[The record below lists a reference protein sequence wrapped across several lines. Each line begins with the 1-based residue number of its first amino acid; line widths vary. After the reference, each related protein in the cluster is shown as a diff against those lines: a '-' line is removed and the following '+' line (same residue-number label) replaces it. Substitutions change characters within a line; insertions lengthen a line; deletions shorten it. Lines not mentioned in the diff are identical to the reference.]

1 MIWRAVNRHLNCKRT
16 VDSHHAELEIK
27 GCILFHI
34 TFFEILKPTSGK
46 RLTEMWP
53 CGELHSDGQE
63 NKSKPRQI
71 RESALTASFQN
82 RVNIHPKF
90 ADEVLQIM
98 AIPCNELPDSKMQA
112 IFWTMICLRPS
123 QFPHLDY
130 SENIDDLAR
139 RRTHEMI
146 DEMSDFIHK
155 ALLAVVGRWEE
166 IAEYFDEI
174 LSEKKG
180 LLNPQYHDSLLTDD
194 GAFSRSKK
202 YFWALGFLEEAGN
215 SISHN
220 ILQTERFVALMKS
233 IRTATKMEHRDFQQ
247 RMKKHDLTVQKLQE
261 LQIRFRHKKK
271 EVMALRDGVSH
282 RLQKS

>member
-1 MIWRAVNRHLNCKRT
+1 MAVPST
-16 VDSHHAELEIK
+16 
-27 GCILFHI
+27 
-34 TFFEILKPTSGK
+34 
-46 RLTEMWP
+46 
-53 CGELHSDGQE
+53 
-63 NKSKPRQI
+63 
-71 RESALTASFQN
+71 
-82 RVNIHPKF
+82 
-90 ADEVLQIM
+90 
-98 AIPCNELPDSKMQA
+98 ELPGSKVRA

-139 RRTHEMI
+139 GRTHEII

-155 ALLAVVGRWEE
+155 AILAVVGRWEE

-220 ILQTERFVALMKS
+220 ISQTERFVALMKS
-233 IRTATKMEHRDFQQ
+233 NSGSTKMARREFQQ
-247 RMKKHDLTVQKLQE
+247 RIKKHGLEIQKLQA
-261 LQIRFRHKKK
+261 LKTKFRHKK
-271 EVMALRDGVSH
+271 EEAMALRDGVSH
-282 RLQKS
+282 TLQKADTSN